1 MKYPKSVKRNVRKRK
16 TVKRKYKGGSFAKEK
31 RMTKNEYDT
40 VHKLVY
46 YLYEDT
52 SFDDGRW
59 GLKGLRY
66 LEVDKIVDMIDL
78 NEGAKETLLS
88 IVKSINPDYPF
99 LQDKELMKKLHQI
112 IDPFLVYIQKSI
124 KST

>member
-1 MKYPKSVKRNVRKRK
+1 
-16 TVKRKYKGGSFAKEK
+16 
-31 RMTKNEYDT
+31 
-40 VHKLVY
+40 
-46 YLYEDT
+46 
-52 SFDDGRW
+52 
-59 GLKGLRY
+59 
-66 LEVDKIVDMIDL
+66 MIDL